1 MIICPSQPQG
11 AGSFGKGI
19 NPAGNRLSLLKSMTR
34 LTLIL
39 LILTHFPARASLP
52 AGWSDADLGSP
63 ADAGSASSY
72 ANGSWTIAGGGIG
85 ISGASDQLNFASQI
99 YNCDGSIAAKV
110 TQVQNTEPGKGFSA
124 AGVMLRDNNAPG
136 AVMAFMTATASQ
148 GVEFIVRTATGTAAT
163 ATQVSGVGL
172 PVWVQVVRFNDLF
185 SGYYSTDGTN
195 WIQVGSTTMA
205 MNGPALAGLA
215 VTAANNSALN
225 TSTFSN
231 VSLSPATFGI
241 YRELWT
247 NLNANMGDTLAVL
260 TNTTDNPNW
269 PNNPAASFTHV
280 FTDFETE
287 INSGMNNYGQRLRA
301 YVIPPTNGFY
311 TFWIASDDTSQL
323 FLSTNE
329 SPAYQQ
335 MIAQETS
342 WNDAED
348 WTQYADQQSA
358 LIYLQGGCRY
368 FLRAIMQ
375 QGNGGDNLSVAW
387 QLPNGVFEGPME
399 AVSPA
404 GTLLVPWTGI
414 DSMPGIFAQTTNAT
428 VVESFNATF
437 SVLVTNQSS
446 VSYQWLDDGY
456 KIAGATSPV
465 YTLSNAS
472 VAINNGQV
480 FVCVISNSIGAVTS
494 EPIALSVLPDTNPP
508 TVVKAFNAGLTNV
521 EIVFSKPIA
530 AATATNALNYVFTNG
545 LAISGVALSADDLT
559 VTLAAQLVYG
569 SNYTIVINN
578 IQDLTSVPNVIAPD
592 TEASF
597 NVTPYVSLD
606 LGPAP
611 SSSAVTYTSNGL
623 NVTTW
628 GQNIGGISDDCN
640 FQYESQNG
648 NFDVA
653 VCLTGL
659 SLSDLWAG
667 AGLMARA
674 TLTAVSPYA
683 AVLATPGMVGELFSE
698 RASIGSKAATSGSF
712 PVNYPN
718 TWLRLSR
725 VGNAFTGY
733 GSYDGTNWTQLGAAT
748 IAMPSQIYLG
758 LAVDSSST
766 NGPVTAQFLDFKNT
780 PVGAVVVTPVNPHEP
795 LGPSAR
801 KTGIVISEIMYKPAP
816 RVDGNNVE
824 FLELYNSCPFF
835 QDISSYQVNCADMSY
850 QFPPNTIIPGNAFF
864 VLAASPP
871 GISSV
876 YGVTSNVFGPYNG
889 SLKKSETL
897 QLLDEQSNVLL
908 TVPYTDIYPWP
919 VAADGTGHSIV
930 LANPS
935 YGEGDPR
942 AWDISDQ
949 VGGTPGGMDTFH
961 PSPLRSVVINE
972 ILPHSENP
980 AAPQFI
986 ELYNHSASRVDVS
999 GCILTDDPATN
1010 KYIIPSGTVIGPAGF
1025 VSLTQFGLPL
1035 NGAGETLYFL
1045 EPDGSRVL
1053 DAVQYEAQADGVSY
1067 GRWPDGAHDFY
1078 AFTSNTPGTNNSPIL
1093 IGDVVINELMY
1104 DPFSGN
1110 DDDQYIEL
1118 YNKGTNLIDLSGWR
1132 FTAGVTFTFPTNVL
1146 LGSNSYLVVARN
1158 LTNLFAKYPNLSA
1171 ANTVGNYTGKLSHSG
1186 KRVALA
1192 MPQSYYG
1199 TNTIFV
1205 VQDEVTYGV
1214 GGRWGEWSGGGGSS
1228 LELID
1233 PRSNHR
1239 LAANWAD
1246 SDETQKSSWV
1256 DIENTAVL
1264 DNGANYENGILHAQI
1279 GLLDAGECLVDNIE
1293 VDNGGVNYVQNG
1305 TFESGSLANWSLQ
1318 GDMVRSSL
1326 ENSGYQSSHSLH
1338 IRCSDRIWSGD
1349 NSCQVSLSANSLSGG
1364 KTVTLRYKARWLHGW
1379 NEPLL
1384 RLNGNWLDATAP
1396 LPVPPN
1402 LGTPGAPNSQYTPN
1416 AGPALYNVTHT
1427 PTVPA
1432 ASQPV
1437 VVTARV
1443 HDPDGLQ
1450 NLTLYYRLDPA
1461 TAYKAVTMNDK
1472 GTGGDAIAGDG
1483 IFSGTIPG
1491 QSGNQI
1497 VAFYLSA
1504 TDALGAST
1512 RFPSIRTNDNEPV
1525 RECVVMFGDGTPVG
1539 SFGVY
1544 HLWITQTNVTRWA
1557 NLGNLSNEGN
1567 DATFVNGNRV
1577 IYNMQGRFAGSPYHQ
1592 DFDLPNGSLCHYDW
1606 SFNDDDLFLGTKN
1619 FDKIHQPGNGAGDD
1633 PSLQREEC
1641 ANTFLRALG
1650 VPWLYKRLVAVY
1662 VNGNRRG
1669 GTLMEDTQVPNSD
1682 LVKECFP
1689 NDPDGFLYK
1698 MQPWFEFAP
1707 TLSGYDMNMDNQ
1719 SWCNIMPYTTT
1730 GGVKKPARYR
1740 FSFEIRR
1747 TPDSFNDFTNIFSV
1761 VDAASSYGKGGYVA
1775 NLEGIAN
1782 MENWMRVFSANH
1794 AAGNWDSF

>member
-1 MIICPSQPQG
+1 M
-11 AGSFGKGI
+11 
-19 NPAGNRLSLLKSMTR
+19 
-34 LTLIL
+34 
-39 LILTHFPARASLP
+39 
-52 AGWSDADLGSP
+52 
-63 ADAGSASSY
+63 
-72 ANGSWTIAGGGIG
+72 
-85 ISGASDQLNFASQI
+85 
-99 YNCDGSIAAKV
+99 
-110 TQVQNTEPGKGFSA
+110 
-124 AGVMLRDNNAPG
+124 
-136 AVMAFMTATASQ
+136 
-148 GVEFIVRTATGTAAT
+148 
-163 ATQVSGVGL
+163 
-172 PVWVQVVRFNDLF
+172 
-185 SGYYSTDGTN
+185 
-195 WIQVGSTTMA
+195 
-205 MNGPALAGLA
+205 
-215 VTAANNSALN
+215 
-225 TSTFSN
+225 
-231 VSLSPATFGI
+231 
-241 YRELWT
+241 
-247 NLNANMGDTLAVL
+247 
-260 TNTTDNPNW
+260 
-269 PNNPAASFTHV
+269 
-280 FTDFETE
+280 
-287 INSGMNNYGQRLRA
+287 
-301 YVIPPTNGFY
+301 
-311 TFWIASDDTSQL
+311 
-323 FLSTNE
+323 
-329 SPAYQQ
+329 
-335 MIAQETS
+335 
-342 WNDAED
+342 
-348 WTQYADQQSA
+348 
-358 LIYLQGGCRY
+358 
-368 FLRAIMQ
+368 
-375 QGNGGDNLSVAW
+375 
-387 QLPNGVFEGPME
+387 
-399 AVSPA
+399 
-404 GTLLVPWTGI
+404 
-414 DSMPGIFAQTTNAT
+414 
-428 VVESFNATF
+428 
-437 SVLVTNQSS
+437 
-446 VSYQWLDDGY
+446 
-456 KIAGATSPV
+456 
-465 YTLSNAS
+465 
-472 VAINNGQV
+472 
-480 FVCVISNSIGAVTS
+480 
-494 EPIALSVLPDTNPP
+494 
-508 TVVKAFNAGLTNV
+508 
-521 EIVFSKPIA
+521 
-530 AATATNALNYVFTNG
+530 
-545 LAISGVALSADDLT
+545 
-559 VTLAAQLVYG
+559 
-569 SNYTIVINN
+569 
-578 IQDLTSVPNVIAPD
+578 
-592 TEASF
+592 
-597 NVTPYVSLD
+597 
-606 LGPAP
+606 
-611 SSSAVTYTSNGL
+611 
-623 NVTTW
+623 
-628 GQNIGGISDDCN
+628 
-640 FQYESQNG
+640 
-648 NFDVA
+648 
-653 VCLTGL
+653 
-659 SLSDLWAG
+659 
-667 AGLMARA
+667 
-674 TLTAVSPYA
+674 
-683 AVLATPGMVGELFSE
+683 
-698 RASIGSKAATSGSF
+698 
-712 PVNYPN
+712 
-718 TWLRLSR
+718 
-725 VGNAFTGY
+725 
-733 GSYDGTNWTQLGAAT
+733 
-748 IAMPSQIYLG
+748 
-758 LAVDSSST
+758 
-766 NGPVTAQFLDFKNT
+766 
-780 PVGAVVVTPVNPHEP
+780 
-795 LGPSAR
+795 
-801 KTGIVISEIMYKPAP
+801 
-816 RVDGNNVE
+816 
-824 FLELYNSCPFF
+824 
-835 QDISSYQVNCADMSY
+835 
-850 QFPPNTIIPGNAFF
+850 
-864 VLAASPP
+864 
-871 GISSV
+871 
-876 YGVTSNVFGPYNG
+876 
-889 SLKKSETL
+889 
-897 QLLDEQSNVLL
+897 
-908 TVPYTDIYPWP
+908 
-919 VAADGTGHSIV
+919 
-930 LANPS
+930 
-935 YGEGDPR
+935 
-942 AWDISDQ
+942 
-949 VGGTPGGMDTFH
+949 
-961 PSPLRSVVINE
+961 
-972 ILPHSENP
+972 
-980 AAPQFI
+980 
-986 ELYNHSASRVDVS
+986 
-999 GCILTDDPATN
+999 
-1010 KYIIPSGTVIGPAGF
+1010 
-1025 VSLTQFGLPL
+1025 
-1035 NGAGETLYFL
+1035 
-1045 EPDGSRVL
+1045 L

-1782 MENWMRVFSANH
+1782 MENWMRVFAANH
-1794 AAGNWDSF
+1794 AAGNWDSFGAENAQNLYGYIGAQGTKYSLLMWDYNIVLGNSGSWGPGQNLLECNAYGQDRTCRLFTTTRLFCGCIGGPCRN